1 MCNRSMKF
9 LINRDK
15 KEVFKI
21 GFISNQSQFKSMNS
35 IVLVCNE
42 KTYTKSTA
50 IIKSLILLGS
60 GYRAASILL
69 VIPQFIRNGIYTVIA
84 KNRYKW
90 FGKLDTCPT
99 LPRDWVK
106 RLVKTEDT

>member
-1 MCNRSMKF
+1 MKF

-35 IVLVCNE
+35 IVLVHNE

-50 IIKSLILLGS
+50 IIKSLILLGG
-60 GYRAASILL
+60 GYKAASILL
-69 VIPQFIRNGIYTVIA
+69 VIPKFIRNGIYTVIA

-90 FGKLDTCPT
+90 FGKLDTCPI